1 MNFLCH
7 FHSCTVYEIKL
18 IISAY
23 IFLQDL
29 LYPPSN
35 ISLHPTGEVGQLLV
49 EWKRP
54 KNGWIPGLYLQYEIR
69 YSSKNTSSTVG
80 PVSLSLTQTQN
91 IEILLYILYIEALH
105 LLNAIYTHS
114 SQISKHRHK
123 LVSLVA
129 GENCTVQMRVKPGG
143 DSKQFWSDW
152 SSPVTAM
159 VPQTAGES

>member
-1 MNFLCH
+1 M
-7 FHSCTVYEIKL
+7 
-18 IISAY
+18 
-23 IFLQDL
+23 
-29 LYPPSN
+29 
-35 ISLHPTGEVGQLLV
+35 LV

-54 KNGWIPGLYLQYEIR
+54 KNGLSLKYEIR

-91 IEILLYILYIEALH
+91 VTKNIEKLLYIEALH

-114 SQISKHRHK
+114 SQISKQHHK

-129 GENCTVQMRVKPGG
+129 GENCTVQVRAKPGR
-143 DSKQFWSDW
+143 DSKFWSDW
-152 SSPVTAM
+152 SGPVTAM